1 MKNNYQTSKE
11 RMLLSLYYDYDKDF
25 RKMSLLGLSLLLIS
39 AFSISTA
46 LPPMLDY
53 YSPTYN
59 ASQVELLVSV
69 PSFSVVA
76 MLLLNP
82 FVDKWLNDRQLI
94 MTGLILLSSAGIF
107 PFFVQWYPL
116 VLLSRLVFG
125 MGIGFINAKAISIIS
140 QRYQGKERIQMLGI
154 RGSVEL
160 IGGASCSLLVGQL
173 LKIHWTLAFLIYGFG
188 FIILAM
194 YLLFV
199 PPMEQIEKKE
209 IQKSKQGLNKKDFAM
224 ILGMALLSGFVI
236 CINSSISL
244 RVPLFQ
250 VDGKTIVGGES
261 ALVLSLEQG
270 IGIAAGLSFA
280 SLLAHIKNRL
290 LPMALLCLSICLF
303 GIALANNLLTL
314 ILSSVGVGFF
324 YSIILTFIFHRLSE
338 CIARNLLNKATAYVL
353 LGCNL
358 GSAVSPYVL
367 KLLALVS
374 SSFSWIFLAY
384 AIVSFL
390 FFLGFLLNS
399 RMVKKA

>member
-1 MKNNYQTSKE
+1 
-11 RMLLSLYYDYDKDF
+11 
-25 RKMSLLGLSLLLIS
+25 
-39 AFSISTA
+39 
-46 LPPMLDY
+46 MLDY
-53 YSPTYN
+53 YSPTYT

-82 FVDKWLNDRQLI
+82 LVDRRLNDRQLI

-107 PFFVQWYPL
+107 PFFVQLYPL

-125 MGIGFINAKAISIIS
+125 MGIGLINAKAISIIS
-140 QRYQGKERIQMLGI
+140 QRYQGKERVQMLGI
-154 RGSVEL
+154 RGSIEL

-199 PPMEQIEKKE
+199 PPMEQTEKKE
-209 IQKSKQGLNKKDFAM
+209 AQKSKQGLDKKDLAM
-224 ILGMALLSGFVI
+224 ILGMALLAGFVI
-236 CINSSISL
+236 CVNSSISL

-250 VDGKTIVGGES
+250 VDGKTIASGQS

-270 IGIAAGLSFA
+270 IGIVAGLSFA
-280 SLLAHIKNRL
+280 SLIAHIKHRL
-290 LPMALLCLSICLF
+290 LPMALFCLSTCLL
-303 GIALANNLLTL
+303 GISLANNLLIL

-324 YSIILTFIFHRLSE
+324 YNIVLTIIFNRLSE
-338 CIARNLLNKATAYVL
+338 RITRNLLNKATAYVL

-374 SSFSWIFLAY
+374 PSFSWIFLAY
-384 AIVSFL
+384 AVVSFL
-390 FFLGFLLNS
+390 LFLGFLLNS
-399 RMVKKA
+399 KMVKKA

>member
-1 MKNNYQTSKE
+1 MIMTKILE
-11 RMLLSLYYDYDKDF
+11 
-25 RKMSLLGLSLLLIS
+25 KMSLLGLSLLLIS

-224 ILGMALLSGFVI
+224 ILGMALLSGVVI

-390 FFLGFLLNS
+390 LFLGFLLNS
-399 RMVKKA
+399 RMVKKP

>member
-1 MKNNYQTSKE
+1 MTRILE
-11 RMLLSLYYDYDKDF
+11 
-25 RKMSLLGLSLLLIS
+25 KMSLLGLSLLLIS

-209 IQKSKQGLNKKDFAM
+209 IKKVNK
-224 ILGMALLSGFVI
+224 V
-236 CINSSISL
+236 
-244 RVPLFQ
+244 
-250 VDGKTIVGGES
+250 
-261 ALVLSLEQG
+261 
-270 IGIAAGLSFA
+270 
-280 SLLAHIKNRL
+280 
-290 LPMALLCLSICLF
+290 
-303 GIALANNLLTL
+303 
-314 ILSSVGVGFF
+314 
-324 YSIILTFIFHRLSE
+324 
-338 CIARNLLNKATAYVL
+338 
-353 LGCNL
+353 
-358 GSAVSPYVL
+358 
-367 KLLALVS
+367 
-374 SSFSWIFLAY
+374 
-384 AIVSFL
+384 
-390 FFLGFLLNS
+390 
-399 RMVKKA
+399 

>member
-1 MKNNYQTSKE
+1 MTKILEKI
-11 RMLLSLYYDYDKDF
+11 
-25 RKMSLLGLSLLLIS
+25 SLLGLSLLLIS

-53 YSPTYN
+53 YSPTYT

-82 FVDKWLNDRQLI
+82 LVDRRLNDRQLI

-107 PFFVQWYPL
+107 PFFVQLYPL

-125 MGIGFINAKAISIIS
+125 MGIGLINAKAISIIS
-140 QRYQGKERIQMLGI
+140 QRYQGKERVQMLGI

-199 PPMEQIEKKE
+199 PPMEQTEKKE
-209 IQKSKQGLNKKDFAM
+209 AQKSKQGLDKKDLAM
-224 ILGMALLSGFVI
+224 ILGMALLAGFVI

-250 VDGKTIVGGES
+250 IDGKTIASGQS

-270 IGIAAGLSFA
+270 LSFA
-280 SLLAHIKNRL
+280 SLIGHIKHRL
-290 LPMALLCLSICLF
+290 LPLALFCLSTCLL
-303 GIALANNLLTL
+303 GISLANNLLIL
-314 ILSSVGVGFF
+314 ILFSVGVGFF
-324 YSIILTFIFHRLSE
+324 YNIVLTIIFNRLSE
-338 CIARNLLNKATAYVL
+338 RIARNLLNKATAYVL

-374 SSFSWIFLAY
+374 PSFSWIFLAY
-384 AIVSFL
+384 AVVSFL
-390 FFLGFLLNS
+390 LFLGFLLNS
-399 RMVKKA
+399 KMVKKA

>member
-1 MKNNYQTSKE
+1 MIMTKILEKV
-11 RMLLSLYYDYDKDF
+11 
-25 RKMSLLGLSLLLIS
+25 SLLGLSLLLIS

-140 QRYQGKERIQMLGI
+140 QRYQGRERIQMLGI

-188 FIILAM
+188 FIILAI

-324 YSIILTFIFHRLSE
+324 YSIILTFIFHRLYE
-338 CIARNLLNKATAYVL
+338 CIAINLMKKSTAYVL

-358 GSAVSPYVL
+358 GSAVSTYIL
-367 KLLALVS
+367 KVLALVS

-390 FFLGFLLNS
+390 LFLGFLLNS

>member
-1 MKNNYQTSKE
+1 
-11 RMLLSLYYDYDKDF
+11 
-25 RKMSLLGLSLLLIS
+25 MSLLGLSLLLIS

-324 YSIILTFIFHRLSE
+324 YSIILTFIFHRLSK

-390 FFLGFLLNS
+390 LFLGFLLNS

>member
-1 MKNNYQTSKE
+1 MTKILEKI
-11 RMLLSLYYDYDKDF
+11 
-25 RKMSLLGLSLLLIS
+25 SLLGLSLLLIS

-53 YSPTYN
+53 YSPTYI

-82 FVDKWLNDRQLI
+82 LVDRWLNDRQLI

-107 PFFVQWYPL
+107 PFFVQLYPL

-125 MGIGFINAKAISIIS
+125 MGIGLINAKAISIIS
-140 QRYQGKERIQMLGI
+140 QRYQGKERVQMLGI

-199 PPMEQIEKKE
+199 LPMEQTAKKE
-209 IQKSKQGLNKKDFAM
+209 AQKSKQGLDKKDLAM
-224 ILGMALLSGFVI
+224 ILGMAFLAGFVI

-250 VDGKTIVGGES
+250 IDGKTIASGQS
-261 ALVLSLEQG
+261 ALILSLEQG
-270 IGIAAGLSFA
+270 IGIVAGLSFA
-280 SLLAHIKNRL
+280 SLIGHIKHRL
-290 LPMALLCLSICLF
+290 LPMALFCLSTCLL
-303 GIALANNLLTL
+303 GISLANNLLIL

-324 YSIILTFIFHRLSE
+324 YNIVLTIIFNRLSE
-338 CIARNLLNKATAYVL
+338 RITRNLLNKATAYVL

-374 SSFSWIFLAY
+374 PSFSWIFLAY
-384 AIVSFL
+384 AVVSFL
-390 FFLGFLLNS
+390 LFLGFLLNS
-399 RMVKKA
+399 KMVKKA

>member
-1 MKNNYQTSKE
+1 MIMTKILE
-11 RMLLSLYYDYDKDF
+11 
-25 RKMSLLGLSLLLIS
+25 KMSLLGLSLLLIS

-324 YSIILTFIFHRLSE
+324 YSIILTFIFHHLSE

-390 FFLGFLLNS
+390 LFLGFLLNS

>member
-1 MKNNYQTSKE
+1 MTRILEKI
-11 RMLLSLYYDYDKDF
+11 
-25 RKMSLLGLSLLLIS
+25 SLLGLSLLLIS

-250 VDGKTIVGGES
+250 VDGKTIVGGAS

-324 YSIILTFIFHRLSE
+324 YSIILTLIFHRLSE

-390 FFLGFLLNS
+390 LFLGFLLNS
-399 RMVKKA
+399 RMVKKP

>member
-1 MKNNYQTSKE
+1 MTKILEKI
-11 RMLLSLYYDYDKDF
+11 
-25 RKMSLLGLSLLLIS
+25 SLLGLSLLLIS

-53 YSPTYN
+53 YSPTYS
-59 ASQVELLVSV
+59 AAQVELLVSV

-76 MLLLNP
+76 MLLLNS
-82 FVDKWLNDRQLI
+82 FIDKWLSDRQLI
-94 MTGLILLSSAGIF
+94 VTGLLLLSSAGIF
-107 PFFVQWYPL
+107 PFFVQAYPL
-116 VLLSRLVFG
+116 VLLSRIAFG
-125 MGIGFINAKAISIIS
+125 MGIGLINAKAIAIIS
-140 QRYQGKERIQMLGI
+140 QRYQGKERVQMLGI
-154 RGSVEL
+154 RGSMEL

-199 PPMEQIEKKE
+199 PPMEQVEKE
-209 IQKSKQGLNKKDFAM
+209 EVQKSKQGLNKKDFAM
-224 ILGMALLSGFVI
+224 ILGMALLAGFVI

-250 VDGKTIVGGES
+250 IDGKTIASGQS

-270 IGIAAGLSFA
+270 IGIVAGLSFA
-280 SLLAHIKNRL
+280 SLIGHIKHRL
-290 LPMALLCLSICLF
+290 LPMALFCLSTCLL
-303 GIALANNLLTL
+303 GISLANNLLIL
-314 ILSSVGVGFF
+314 ILFSVGVGFF
-324 YSIILTFIFHRLSE
+324 YNIVLTIIFNRLSE
-338 CIARNLLNKATAYVL
+338 RVTRNLLNKATAYVL

-374 SSFSWIFLAY
+374 PSFSWIFLAY
-384 AIVSFL
+384 AVVSFL
-390 FFLGFLLNS
+390 LFLGFLLNS
-399 RMVKKA
+399 KMVKKA

>member
-1 MKNNYQTSKE
+1 MIMTKILE
-11 RMLLSLYYDYDKDF
+11 
-25 RKMSLLGLSLLLIS
+25 KMSLLGLSLLLIS

-261 ALVLSLEQG
+261 ALVLSLEQR

-390 FFLGFLLNS
+390 LFLGFLLNS
-399 RMVKKA
+399 RMVKKP

>member
-1 MKNNYQTSKE
+1 MIMTKILE
-11 RMLLSLYYDYDKDF
+11 
-25 RKMSLLGLSLLLIS
+25 KMSLLGLSLLLIS

-324 YSIILTFIFHRLSE
+324 YSIILTFIFHRLSK
-338 CIARNLLNKATAYVL
+338 CFARNLLNKATAYVL

-390 FFLGFLLNS
+390 LFLGFLLNS
-399 RMVKKA
+399 RMVKKP

>member
-1 MKNNYQTSKE
+1 MIMTKILE
-11 RMLLSLYYDYDKDF
+11 
-25 RKMSLLGLSLLLIS
+25 KMSLLGLSLLLIS

-107 PFFVQWYPL
+107 PLFVQWYPL

-303 GIALANNLLTL
+303 GIALANNLLIL

-390 FFLGFLLNS
+390 LFLGFLLNS
-399 RMVKKA
+399 RMVKKP

>member
-1 MKNNYQTSKE
+1 MIMTKILE
-11 RMLLSLYYDYDKDF
+11 
-25 RKMSLLGLSLLLIS
+25 KMSLLGLSLLLIS

-270 IGIAAGLSFA
+270 IGIAAGLCFA

-390 FFLGFLLNS
+390 LFLGFLLNS
-399 RMVKKA
+399 RMVKKP

>member
-1 MKNNYQTSKE
+1 MIMTKILE
-11 RMLLSLYYDYDKDF
+11 
-25 RKMSLLGLSLLLIS
+25 KMSLLGLSLLLIS

-324 YSIILTFIFHRLSE
+324 YSIILTFIFHHLSE

-390 FFLGFLLNS
+390 LFLGFLLNS
-399 RMVKKA
+399 RMVKKP

>member
-1 MKNNYQTSKE
+1 MIMTKILE
-11 RMLLSLYYDYDKDF
+11 
-25 RKMSLLGLSLLLIS
+25 KMSLLGLSLLLIS

-224 ILGMALLSGFVI
+224 ILGMALLSGIVI

-390 FFLGFLLNS
+390 LFLGFLLNS